1 MTEVIFPEEGARG
14 SEKCFPAVGRRVLE
28 GVSPEAGVGALE
40 GVAAG
45 RRLPFFLAA
54 EEYLAR
60 RELPAGEEQLAG
72 REVRPEEQVMEREGD
87 AGAEG
92 EVPASVGCRSEGG
105 LLARRAFGG
114 GLFFLW
120 QSGPTVIFGRNQDP
134 EAELDTRWC
143 RAHGVE
149 YYRRKSGGGCVYSD
163 RGNIMISCIYPG
175 SGVQENFAKFSEAVC
190 GALRSLGLPAEV
202 SGRNDILI
210 DGRKV
215 SGSAFFALPSSSV
228 VHSTMLYDIDFA
240 SMEAALRPSRLKL
253 GAKGVRSVSSRVC
266 SVREFLPELPIE
278 RLAEALRRALSAGG
292 GRLLLDAMDITK
304 IERIEQ
310 SYLEEDFIGGK
321 FSSCVSESIES
332 ESYVEGCGYVEV
344 SLKLRRGKIFNV
356 SLVGDFF
363 AVGEDVSEELSR
375 LLAGRRP
382 VREEVEAALEGVAIE
397 KMVRGLSARA
407 FVDILFKNA

>member
-1 MTEVIFPEEGARG
+1 MTEVIFPEAGCKA
-14 SEKCFPAVGRRVLE
+14 LE
-28 GVSPEAGVGALE
+28 GGFLKVGGGALE

-60 RELPAGEEQLAG
+60 RAF
-72 REVRPEEQVMEREGD
+72 
-87 AGAEG
+87 
-92 EVPASVGCRSEGG
+92 RSEGQLVSRSIEAG
-105 LLARRAFGG
+105 EPGPAGCQWED

-134 EAELDTRWC
+134 SVELDMEWC
-143 RAHGVE
+143 RVNGVE
-149 YYRRKSGGGCVYSD
+149 YYRRKSGGGCVYAD

-175 SGVQENFAKFSEAVC
+175 SSVQENYAKFSAAVC

-215 SGSAFFALPSSSV
+215 SGSAFCALPSSSV

-253 GAKGVRSVSSRVC
+253 GSKGVRSVSSRVC
-266 SVREFLPELPIE
+266 SVKEFMHELGLQE
-278 RLAEALRRALSAGG
+278 FASVLRKGLSAGG
-292 GRLLLDAMDITK
+292 GSLVLSLEDLAN
-304 IERIEQ
+304 IEE
-310 SYLEEDFIGGK
+310 
-321 FSSCVSESIES
+321 IES
-332 ESYVEGCGYVEV
+332 GYLDEAFIEGKHSGDPCGAGAEAVGQGAYSASASGAVDMISREAYVPGCGSVKVE
-344 SLKLRRGKIFNV
+344 LQLRGGKIFNI

-363 AVGEDVSEELSR
+363 AIGQDVTDVAETLSR
-375 LLAGRRP
+375 LLAGREP
-382 VREEVEAALEGVAIE
+382 VRSDVESALEGVPLE
-397 KMVRGLSARA
+397 KMVKGLSTRA
-407 FVDILFKNA
+407 FVDILFRTT

>member
-1 MTEVIFPEEGARG
+1 M
-14 SEKCFPAVGRRVLE
+14 
-28 GVSPEAGVGALE
+28 
-40 GVAAG
+40 
-45 RRLPFFLAA
+45 
-54 EEYLAR
+54 
-60 RELPAGEEQLAG
+60 
-72 REVRPEEQVMEREGD
+72 
-87 AGAEG
+87 AEG

-134 EAELDTRWC
+134 AAELDVGWC

-175 SGVQENFAKFSEAVC
+175 SGVQENFAKFSAAVC
-190 GALRSLGLPAEV
+190 GALQSLGLPAEV

-228 VHSTMLYDIDFA
+228 VHSTMLYEADFA

-266 SVREFLPELPIE
+266 SVKEFLPNLDIKSF
-278 RLAEALRRALSAGG
+278 AEALRRALSAGG
-292 GRLLLDAMDITK
+292 GRLVLGPEDLA
-304 IERIEQ
+304 RIEEIEM
-310 SYLEEDFIGGK
+310 SYLDEAFIEGRFG
-321 FSSCVSESIES
+321 SAPCGVGAVAVGEASGAAAGAGSDAGCREICREA
-332 ESYVEGCGYVEV
+332 YVPGCGCVNV
-344 SLKLRRGKIFNV
+344 SLQVRGGKIFNV
-356 SLVGDFF
+356 SLIGDFF
-363 AVGEDVSEELSR
+363 AASEEVGEALSR

-382 VREEVEAALEGVAIE
+382 VREEVEAALEGVHLE
-397 KMVRGLSARA
+397 KMVTGLTSRA
-407 FVDILFKNA
+407 FVDILCGNG

>member
-1 MTEVIFPEEGARG
+1 MTEVIFPEAGRRG
-14 SEKCFPAVGRRVLE
+14 SEGVFPG
-28 GVSPEAGVGALE
+28 GGVGALE

-60 RELPAGEEQLAG
+60 RAVRSDEPVAG
-72 REVRPEEQVMEREGD
+72 REVE
-87 AGAEG
+87 AGEPGLAECLN
-92 EVPASVGCRSEGG
+92 E
-105 LLARRAFGG
+105 G

-134 EAELDTRWC
+134 AAELDVEWC

-215 SGSAFFALPSSSV
+215 SGSAFFALPSSSI
-228 VHSTMLYDIDFA
+228 VHSTMLYETDFA

-266 SVREFLPELPIE
+266 SVREFLPELPLE
-278 RLAEALRRALSAGG
+278 SFAKALRRALSAGG
-292 GRLLLDAMDITK
+292 GRLVLGPEDLA
-304 IERIEQ
+304 RIEEIEM
-310 SYLEEDFIGGK
+310 SYLDEAFIEGRFGGAPCGAGAVAGGEA
-321 FSSCVSESIES
+321 SGAAGVGAGAGSDAECREICREA
-332 ESYVEGCGYVEV
+332 YVPGCGCVNV
-344 SLKLRRGKIFNV
+344 SLRVRGGKIFNV
-356 SLVGDFF
+356 SLIGDFF
-363 AVGEDVSEELSR
+363 AASEEVGETLSR

-382 VREEVEAALEGVAIE
+382 VREDVEAALEGVALE
-397 KMVRGLSARA
+397 KIVRGLSTRA
-407 FVDILFKNA
+407 FVDILLGNG